1 MTAVVDQSTRGWW
14 VIIVSFFAAMIFAVV
29 TLPDLLP
36 LEFGFLRPDWVLLV
50 LIYWVI
56 ALPQRVGVLTGWVL
70 GLMMDILLGTLMGQ
84 HAFVFM
90 VIAYFAENLYQ
101 RLRMFAVWQQSL
113 VVLVLVGIA
122 QLLSFW
128 IESLVG
134 PKDWSLW
141 MLLPAVMSALVW
153 PWMFLLLRFL
163 RRFFG
168 VT

>member
-1 MTAVVDQSTRGWW
+1 MDDQFARGWW
-14 VIIVSFFAAMIFAVV
+14 VIVVSFFVAMILAVM
-29 TLPDLLP
+29 TLPGLLP
-36 LEFGFLRPDWVLLV
+36 WEFGFLRPDWVLLV

-56 ALPQRVGVLTGWVL
+56 ALPQRVGILTGWLL
-70 GLMMDILLGTLMGQ
+70 GLMVDVLLGTLLGQ

-90 VIAYFAENLYQ
+90 VVAYVSSNLYQ

-113 VVLVLVGIA
+113 VVFALVGIA
-122 QLLSFW
+122 QLMNFW
-128 IESLVG
+128 IENLVG

>member
-1 MTAVVDQSTRGWW
+1 MTAVVDQSARGWW
-14 VIIVSFFAAMIFAVV
+14 IIIVSFFVAMIFAVI
-29 TLPDLLP
+29 TLPNLSP

-56 ALPQRVGVLTGWVL
+56 ALPQRVGILTGWVL
-70 GLMMDILLGTLMGQ
+70 GLMMDILLGTLLGQ
-84 HAFVFM
+84 HAVVFM
-90 VIAYFAENLYQ
+90 VIAYVAANLYQ

-134 PKDWSLW
+134 PNDWSLW
-141 MLLPAVMSALVW
+141 MLMPAVMSALVW